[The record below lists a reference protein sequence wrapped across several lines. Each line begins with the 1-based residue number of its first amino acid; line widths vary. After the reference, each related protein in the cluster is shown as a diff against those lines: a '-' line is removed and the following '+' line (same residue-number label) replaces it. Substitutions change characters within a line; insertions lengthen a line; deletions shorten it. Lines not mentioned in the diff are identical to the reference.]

1 MTCDGDAE
9 ESSSKLLTF
18 LSNDIYSESVERLLS
33 SHKFIHAIYKAM
45 EYIPEGQVSGFIR
58 QITDDISETLRWMK
72 DCSPLV
78 DGNKWRKI
86 NLQAELLGRGL
97 SRLYS
102 LVLDS
107 ATITEGNSNLVGV
120 AVKELISLLRPYLS
134 NLVVQQPDTICLD
147 TICLD
152 TICKFFTPIIG
163 ETVDRAVGK
172 GKVLKKF
179 GRSSQWI
186 FVFFLQL
193 FVSSRSLLRQ
203 AISLMPPS
211 LSKEMSVEMG
221 DYSAYSAF
229 ELMERADD
237 TDSGFFSWI
246 SQPSASLL
254 FVMKLISKF
263 YLKYGS
269 DDSSPLVYIFQ
280 SMALQR
286 LVDLDRHIILLTYL
300 QKKHYKSRIK
310 ALKEEAAGL
319 TSFIMENLACVYQ
332 SPVFVSDDVRCED
345 LVSLA
350 PQINKWNQGI
360 YVANKNSLPIAI
372 WSNLCKNIDIW
383 GNHGSKKQLKE
394 FFSHLLRVSL
404 HRVSSSFQEPD
415 ILDDCML
422 LKRVTLPHISSDLL
436 SDSILFEQKVRCVG
450 YAFLFYHILMNN
462 PVKNYILIFSSV
474 YLPSVL

>member
-1 MTCDGDAE
+1 LTCDGDAE
-9 ESSSKLLTF
+9 ESPSKLLTF
-18 LSNDIYSESVERLLS
+18 LSNDVYSESVERLLS
-33 SHKFIHAIYKAM
+33 SHEFIHTIYKAM
-45 EYIPEGQVSGFIR
+45 ESIPEGQVSGFIR

-78 DGNKWRKI
+78 DGNKLQKI
-86 NLQAELLGRGL
+86 NLQAEILGRGL

-107 ATITEGNSNLVGV
+107 ATITEGNSNLAGV

-134 NLVVQQPDTICLD
+134 ILVVQQPDT
-147 TICLD
+147 
-152 TICKFFTPIIG
+152 TICKFFSSVIG

-179 GRSSQWI
+179 SRSSQWI

-211 LSKEMSVEMG
+211 LSKKMSAEMR

-229 ELMERADD
+229 ELMERADE
-237 TDSGFFSWI
+237 TDIGFFSWI
-246 SQPSASLL
+246 AQPSASLL
-254 FVMKLISKF
+254 AVMKLISDF

-300 QKKHYKSRIK
+300 QKKHYESRIE

-319 TSFIMENLACVYQ
+319 TKFIMKNLAHVYQ
-332 SPVFVSDDVRCED
+332 SPVFVSDDVRCKD

-383 GNHGSKKQLKE
+383 GNHGSKKQLKK
-394 FFSHLLRVSL
+394 FFSHLLRISL
-404 HRVSSSFQEPD
+404 HCVSSSFQEPD
-415 ILDDCML
+415 MLDDCKL

-436 SDSILFEQKVRCVG
+436 SDSILYEQKVRCFG
-450 YAFLFYHILMNN
+450 YAYIFFLSHTRE
-462 PVKNYILIFSSV
+462 
-474 YLPSVL
+474 